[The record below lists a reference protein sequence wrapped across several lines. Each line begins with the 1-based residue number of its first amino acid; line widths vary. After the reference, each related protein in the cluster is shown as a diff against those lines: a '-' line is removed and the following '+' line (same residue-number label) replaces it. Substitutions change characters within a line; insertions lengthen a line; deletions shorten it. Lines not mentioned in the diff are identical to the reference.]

1 MKGNNYMNNLQT
13 LIIVIA
19 LLVFVGVILGIVL
32 PLLKRKN
39 VDVDGIIK
47 TAQNT
52 LATVNTTM
60 DTLRPFLTE
69 VKGVDTF
76 DKVVSAAGVA
86 VEQAEQLN
94 MIGKLEADKRKEAAR
109 QYAVD
114 ALNLMKVDVTPEVDR
129 LIDGAIEAKVLTL
142 GRKPALEQS
151 AAAL

>member
-1 MKGNNYMNNLQT
+1 MNNLQT

-86 VEQAEQLN
+86 VEQAEQLS
-94 MIGKLEADKRKEAAR
+94 MIGKLEADKRKVAAR

-114 ALNLMKVDVTPEVDR
+114 ALNLMKGDVTPEGDR
-129 LIDGAIEAKVLTL
+129 LIDGAIEAKVLAL